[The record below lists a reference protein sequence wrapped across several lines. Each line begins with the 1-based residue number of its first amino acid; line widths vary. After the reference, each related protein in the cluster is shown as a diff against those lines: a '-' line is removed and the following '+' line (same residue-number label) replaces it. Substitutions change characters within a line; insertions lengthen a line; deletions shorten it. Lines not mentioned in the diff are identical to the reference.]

1 MNSKIT
7 KIEFKNEWANPKG
20 GSIFYHYIE
29 LEDGSKGQIG
39 AKSKLPEKLSV
50 GSQLDYEKTTDE
62 KGQVRI
68 KAMQLPNNVFK
79 GAVKDPAF
87 EEKKQRMIIAQ
98 SSMSSAVQYFQQR
111 QPTSSEDIFTLA
123 TKIYNWVTETSK

>member
-7 KIEFKNEWANPKG
+7 KIEFRNEWANPKG

-50 GSQLDYEKTTDE
+50 GSQLDYEKSTDD
-62 KGQVRI
+62 KGNVRI
-68 KAMQLPNNVFK
+68 KAIALPNNVFK
-79 GAVKDPAF
+79 GAVKDPTF

-98 SSMSSAVQYFQQR
+98 SSLSSACNMYGQGSKTPEQIIEVAKQF
-111 QPTSSEDIFTLA
+111 
-123 TKIYNWVTETSK
+123 YNWVIETSK